1 MSQPFGVRLQG
12 FFQPQPPDLHAR
24 LVQTRRPWVLRSWD
38 GFRVPR
44 PFARVWISYGDAV
57 HVPAGLDEAG
67 VEVWRLRL
75 EEALKANT
83 ERLAHEAGED
93 A

>member
-1 MSQPFGVRLQG
+1 
-12 FFQPQPPDLHAR
+12 
-24 LVQTRRPWVLRSWD
+24 
-38 GFRVPR
+38 VPR